1 MNEYRYAEI
10 AIDGIHNRN
19 KIIEIDNFTLEG
31 IRTDCHRSIFLFNDD
46 LKYFVEKTQSV
57 SGFKGKHI
65 ADDLLFDFDGQDL
78 DTVKTEIAKFIWHLK
93 DDYGVPM
100 QYMRLFFSGSKGF
113 HLTIPFKAVCANP
126 QPTENFYQ
134 VYKAIAQDLFDGFQF
149 VDSAIYEMK
158 HLFRMPNTI
167 NSKSNL
173 FKIPLELAEL
183 DETTITIKHL
193 AKTKRDLIPQE
204 EIKQVPALKMLYDK
218 WSNYNFN
225 EIRPAQHSNE
235 GTSILNSAPQ
245 GMRNATAIKL
255 AGFYIDKG
263 FSEGLTLEHLQLWNE
278 RNEPPLP
285 EKELEILC
293 SSAFTRY
300 SKPIDFE
307 VYSLKDAFER
317 YKTFAKQS
325 ELLKI
330 KTGYESI
337 DKKLRG
343 ITPGETCCILGKT
356 SVGKSA
362 FLQNIGMNYA
372 KETKQMCLFFS
383 LEMPITSVIERAI
396 QIENDLTGY
405 DVENM
410 TRKNEMTDK
419 ANLLFSNIPNFYTVE
434 KSGLT
439 LEAVKSFIK
448 FAENSIYH
456 KKTGLIL
463 LDYLGLVSS
472 TGSDIYQQVSKV
484 ARAIKDLAK
493 EMNVPIIYLT
503 QVNNRY
509 SEFDELD
516 SRAARDSGSIIEAA
530 DFVLGL
536 WKEKDQA
543 DNTDTIFE
551 SSDINLILGIIKNR
565 KGGLGKVNIKM
576 SKRSLKITER

>member
-1 MNEYRYAEI
+1 MNDYRFAEI
-10 AIDGIHNRN
+10 AIDGIKNRN
-19 KIIEIDNFTLEG
+19 QIIDINEFKLDG
-31 IRTDCHRSIFLFNDD
+31 DRTDCHRSIFLFNDD

-307 VYSLKDAFER
+307 VYSLKDAFKR